1 MLRLLVL
8 LICPITFLF
17 AEAIPDVNES
27 NETNSST
34 TLAPIKKAQSIFLS
48 YESTPEKVYV
58 GELFAIKV
66 KAIIAN
72 DDFEDIT
79 SSFKN
84 YQNLKIINPDA
95 KWQWFNDNIFYNT
108 FYMKADDINAKLPSL
123 TLNIYQDSIKIDSG
137 ILEAKTP
144 SIIKLNG
151 TKHFSRVI
159 AKSLKI
165 KKYKTTQF
173 DDKSY
178 IIVLEIEAEEANLN
192 DFKLKWVTRD
202 GIDSSSSNLPYF
214 KIFYYAIIP
223 DFTKEFI
230 FTYFDRDTNKFEKI
244 TIPIVVTD
252 DKISTQIDLN
262 PAQSS
267 LQIYKDSV
275 YGIIALILIIL
286 FIRRRKMSYIIFLVL
301 LVAFFIYDK
310 NLFNSIKIDK
320 GSQIKI
326 LPTKKSTIFYTTNRT
341 LYAQKLDQKDNYIK
355 ILLPNGKIGWIDDSK
370 N

>member
-8 LICPITFLF
+8 LICSITFLF
-17 AEAIPDVNES
+17 AETIVDTNES

-34 TLAPIKKAQSIFLS
+34 TLAPKAQSIFLS
-48 YESTPEKVYV
+48 YESTPDKVYV
-58 GELFAIKV
+58 GELFTIKV

-108 FYMKADDINAKLPSL
+108 FYMKADNINAKLPSL

-137 ILEAKTP
+137 TIEAKAP
-144 SIIKLNG
+144 SIIKLKG
-151 TKHFSRVI
+151 TKYFSRVI

-223 DFTKEFI
+223 NFTQKFI

-244 TIPIVVTD
+244 TIPVIVTD

-267 LQIYKDSV
+267 LQIYKDSA
-275 YGIIALILIIL
+275 YGIITLILIIL

-301 LVAFFIYDK
+301 LIAFFIYDK
-310 NLFNSIKIDK
+310 NPLNSIKIDK
-320 GSQIKI
+320 GSQIQI
-326 LPTKKSTIFYTTNRT
+326 LPTKKSTIFYTTTRT

-355 ILLPNGKIGWIDDSK
+355 ILLPNGKIGWINDSE

>member
-8 LICPITFLF
+8 LICSITFSF
-17 AEAIPDVNES
+17 AEAILDSNES

-34 TLAPIKKAQSIFLS
+34 LFTPKAQSIFLS
-48 YESTPEKVYV
+48 YESTPNKVYV
-58 GELFAIKV
+58 GELFAVKV

-79 SSFKN
+79 SSFQD
-84 YQNLKIINPDA
+84 YENLKIINPDA

-108 FYMKADDINAKLPSL
+108 FYMKADNTNAKLPSL
-123 TLNIYQDSIKIDSG
+123 TLNIYQDSIKIDSET
-137 ILEAKTP
+137 LEAKAP

-151 TKHFSRVI
+151 TKYFSKVI

-165 KKYKTTQF
+165 KKHKTTQF

-192 DFKLKWVTRD
+192 DFKLKWVIRD

-267 LQIYKDSV
+267 LQIYKDSI

-286 FIRRRKMSYIIFLVL
+286 FIRRRKVGYIIFLVL
-301 LVAFFIYDK
+301 LIAFFIYDK

-320 GSQIKI
+320 GSQIQI

-341 LYAQKLDQKDNYIK
+341 LYAQKLGQKDSYIK